1 VKNGHFWRFF
11 LVLYAI
17 TAIMNVVVG
26 FVDENYAHSL
36 IWCVVLFLS
45 IPLVWHECAPKADPE
60 RKMIE
65 NACDHAMI
73 TITREH
79 DGELVTKDL
88 LYLLQI
94 EATRHVK
101 TYLAE
106 RGYFAEIAFFH
117 LRPVPDRK
125 KYPWSIDIRIRVR
138 KIPKG

>member
-65 NACDHAMI
+65 NAYPKNI
-73 TITREH
+73 RW
-79 DGELVTKDL
+79 K
-88 LYLLQI
+88 
-94 EATRHVK
+94 VK
-101 TYLAE
+101 
-106 RGYFAEIAFFH
+106 
-117 LRPVPDRK
+117 PD
-125 KYPWSIDIRIRVR
+125 IVR
-138 KIPKG
+138 KAFDL